1 MDDINNLGQD
11 NNNTH
16 IADKICQAFEL
27 VSGTILIHNRMM
39 MVLGLGSW
47 VSHGVLVTPIF
58 VATIAATVAAYWD
71 LVAAGVERVL
81 LEWAACRLPTL
92 CQWAKAL
99 ESFALSKAWHLVQ
112 ILSMSAVFATMQFA
126 ISCGKATGES

>member
-11 NNNTH
+11 NNNTL

-27 VSGTILIHNRMM
+27 VSGYILIHNRKTML
-39 MVLGLGSW
+39 LGLGSW
-47 VSHGVLVTPIF
+47 VGHHGWLPPWLQEVDQANVYGVLVTPIF

-81 LEWAACRLPTL
+81 LPPPHPVSEGKSFGVLCPLQGMASGPDPAHACCL
-92 CQWAKAL
+92 C
-99 ESFALSKAWHLVQ
+99 
-112 ILSMSAVFATMQFA
+112 
-126 ISCGKATGES
+126 